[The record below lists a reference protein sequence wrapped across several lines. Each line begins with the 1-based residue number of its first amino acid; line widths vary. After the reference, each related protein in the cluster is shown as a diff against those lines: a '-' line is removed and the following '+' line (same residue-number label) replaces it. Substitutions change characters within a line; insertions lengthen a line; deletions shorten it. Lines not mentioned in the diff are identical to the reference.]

1 MIKIRPDQGVME
13 KLKHHERD
21 LYTASPVWHELN
33 FGYQRLSA
41 SRKKENI
48 RKFLETVI
56 LPTIK
61 ILPYNTK
68 AAEWHAQERA
78 RLTTK
83 GQVPPFVDGQIAA
96 IAFVNDL
103 TLVTRNS
110 GDFRFFNELSIEN
123 WWIQMI

>member
-1 MIKIRPDQGVME
+1 ME
-13 KLKHHERD
+13 KLRHHERD

-33 FGYQRLSA
+33 FGYLRLPV
-41 SRKKENI
+41 SRKKASI

-61 ILPYNTK
+61 ILPYDTK
-68 AAEWHAQERA
+68 AAEWHAQQRA
-78 RLTTK
+78 KLTAK

-103 TLVTRNS
+103 TLVTRNIS
-110 GDFRFFNELSIEN
+110 DFSCFNELSIEN
-123 WWIQMI
+123 WWN